1 MKTNV
6 TMNSVESRE
15 LYGVTIRQ
23 ETKNSFLS
31 LKDLQEAYTHARVQF
46 NWKDKRVSDILNYEE
61 NIERIF
67 YLLQEQDLLGDK
79 SDLTRFYESVK
90 EKGMTKVL
98 KELGVYKTTG
108 RGENKSFSCN
118 PYIWVLVAMELN
130 PKFYAKVVT
139 WLTDKLIINRIE
151 ACDLNKNLRSA
162 YGKFGNPDYGE
173 LNKAL
178 NIKVFGYHETGMRNL
193 ASEKDLRTLCYLQD
207 SLCFCIKQGYLKSKE
222 EVFKAIEDY
231 EVEV

>member
-1 MKTNV
+1 MKST
-6 TMNSVESRE
+6 ESRE
-15 LYGVTIRQ
+15 LFGVVIRQ
-23 ETKNSFLS
+23 ETKDCFLS
-31 LKDLQEAYTHARVQF
+31 LSDLQEAYTHARVM
-46 NWKDKRVSDILNYEE
+46 NGWSDRKVQDVIAYES

-67 YLLQEQDLLGDK
+67 YLLSEQKIINSCLDEFMK
-79 SDLTRFYESVK
+79 SVNQ
-90 EKGMTKVL
+90 KGIIKVL

-108 RGENKSFSCN
+108 RGENKQSSCN
-118 PYIWVLVAMELN
+118 PYIWVLLAMEMN
-130 PKFYAKVVT
+130 PQLYAKVVI

-162 YGKFGNPDYGE
+162 YGRFGNPDYGE

-222 EVFKAIEDY
+222 DVFKAIEDY
-231 EVEV
+231 EVEA

>member
-23 ETKNSFLS
+23 ETKDCFLS
-31 LKDLQEAYTHARVQF
+31 LTDLQEAYTHARV
-46 NWKDKRVSDILNYEE
+46 LNGWSEKNISMMFKAE
-61 NIERIF
+61 SNIERVY
-67 YLLQEQDLLGDK
+67 YLLNEQKLIKLSFLSFMD
-79 SDLTRFYESVK
+79 EVK
-90 EKGMTKVL
+90 EKGLVKIL
-98 KELGVYKTTG
+98 KELGVYRTTG
-108 RGENKSFSCN
+108 RGENKQTLCN

-130 PKFYAKVVT
+130 PQLYAKVVM

-162 YGKFGNPDYGE
+162 YGRFVNPDYGE

-178 NIKVFGYHETGMRNL
+178 NIKVFGHHETGMRNL
-193 ASEKDLRTLCYLQD
+193 ASEKDLRSLCYLQD
-207 SLCFCIKQGYLKSKE
+207 SLCFCIKQGYLKTKE
-222 EVFKAIEDY
+222 DVFKAIEDY
-231 EVEV
+231 EVEA